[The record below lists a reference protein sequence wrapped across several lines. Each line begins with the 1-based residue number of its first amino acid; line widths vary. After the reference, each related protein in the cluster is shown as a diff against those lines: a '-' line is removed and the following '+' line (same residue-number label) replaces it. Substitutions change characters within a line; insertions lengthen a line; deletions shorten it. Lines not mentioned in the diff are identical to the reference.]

1 MATTKRPPKIKGL
14 ARKQKKA
21 SKLWKSIPVGV
32 VVVAIAVAFLWDR
45 LAPSKE
51 AASDAKAGSAGPNA
65 TSAAAETAAATA
77 AAAAAAAKKQKP
89 LSRSLHAVDVEGPGC
104 GAHSYLSPTHVVP
117 GFHLACVEERKV
129 PRDGASDDGTVVS
142 VTLFQD
148 GQGAGNQTL
157 TLPTALREEGEGAD
171 AGRSANGADFLFR
184 AELAERLKLDE
195 VGKDPPNKFPWA
207 MYTPDGQR
215 RISSLKDAITSRLV
229 FIFKG
234 GNFIWPGVE
243 VGHVQTVQGL
253 ETLGSIDMK
262 TLSMEPLVFE
272 AKNFLLDD
280 ECQHIREKAEPHMK
294 PSPVSLMDHDK
305 GKPDT
310 NWRTSTTYFMP
321 STRDPLLQGIDR
333 RVEEFTRVP
342 KSHQEQVQV
351 LKYDKG
357 QRYTAHHDFF
367 NPKMYQK
374 DERTLKNM
382 DGGRKNRMVTVF
394 WYLSNVEEGGE
405 TVFPRYGGFKGR
417 VDFSDCTK
425 GLKVK
430 PAEGKVAMFYSLRPD
445 GQFDDFS
452 LHGACPVI
460 AGQKWAANKWVWSAP
475 VHFGA

>member
-1 MATTKRPPKIKGL
+1 
-14 ARKQKKA
+14 
-21 SKLWKSIPVGV
+21 
-32 VVVAIAVAFLWDR
+32 
-45 LAPSKE
+45 
-51 AASDAKAGSAGPNA
+51 
-65 TSAAAETAAATA
+65 
-77 AAAAAAAKKQKP
+77 
-89 LSRSLHAVDVEGPGC
+89 
-104 GAHSYLSPTHVVP
+104 
-117 GFHLACVEERKV
+117 
-129 PRDGASDDGTVVS
+129 
-142 VTLFQD
+142 
-148 GQGAGNQTL
+148 
-157 TLPTALREEGEGAD
+157 
-171 AGRSANGADFLFR
+171 
-184 AELAERLKLDE
+184 
-195 VGKDPPNKFPWA
+195 
-207 MYTPDGQR
+207 
-215 RISSLKDAITSRLV
+215 
-229 FIFKG
+229 G

-243 VGHVQTVQGL
+243 VGHVQTVHGL

-321 STRDPLLQGIDR
+321 STRDALLQGIDR
-333 RVEEFTRVP
+333 RVQEFTRVP

-405 TVFPRYGGFKGR
+405 TIFPRYGGFKGR

-460 AGQKWAANKWVWSAP
+460 SGER
-475 VHFGA
+475 

>member
-1 MATTKRPPKIKGL
+1 MAATKGEGKQSLKARSSGSTAARAPPEQETAGL
-14 ARKQKKA
+14 WRLFPLVA
-21 SKLWKSIPVGV
+21 
-32 VVVAIAVAFLWDR
+32 VAIGIVVGILWE
-45 LAPSKE
+45 PSTP
-51 AASDAKAGSAGPNA
+51 AAG
-65 TSAAAETAAATA
+65 ETAGEATA
-77 AAAAAAAKKQKP
+77 DSAKTNAKPP
-89 LSRSLHAVDVEGPGC
+89 LSRSLHAIDVSGPGC
-104 GAHSYLSPTHVVP
+104 GAHRYLSPTHAVS
-117 GFHLACVEERKV
+117 GFHLACIEEE
-129 PRDGASDDGTVVS
+129 AGTSGGGGGVVS
-142 VTLFQD
+142 VTLFRD
-148 GQGAGNQTL
+148 GRGEGNQTL
-157 TLPTALREEGEGAD
+157 ALQTPPDSG
-171 AGRSANGADFLFR
+171 SATSVLH
-184 AELAERLKLDE
+184 AELTETLRLDD
-195 VGKDPPNKFPWA
+195 VGPDPPNKFPWA

-215 RISSLKDAITSRLV
+215 RISSLEDAIASRLV

-243 VGHVQTVQGL
+243 VGHVQTVHGL

-272 AKNFLLDD
+272 ARNFLLDE
-280 ECQHIREKAEPHMK
+280 ECKHIREKADPHMK

-374 DERTLKNM
+374 DERTMKNM

-394 WYLSNVEEGGE
+394 WYLSDVEEGGE
-405 TVFPRYGGFKGR
+405 TIFPRYGGRTGR
-417 VDFSDCTK
+417 VDFSDCTT

-430 PAEGKVAMFYSLRPD
+430 PVEGKVAMFYSLKPD

-460 AGQKWAANKWVWSAP
+460 TGQKWAANKWVWSAP
-475 VHFGA
+475 VK

>member
-1 MATTKRPPKIKGL
+1 MGATQKAGKRPQKASSNGGISTTKAPPEQGQGAGL
-14 ARKQKKA
+14 WKLFPVLTVLVGIVAGSLINQLAADGAIGGGKAGA
-21 SKLWKSIPVGV
+21 SKEDALGARSKSG
-32 VVVAIAVAFLWDR
+32 
-45 LAPSKE
+45 
-51 AASDAKAGSAGPNA
+51 
-65 TSAAAETAAATA
+65 AAAVKPK
-77 AAAAAAAKKQKP
+77 AKEP
-89 LSRSLHAVDVEGPGC
+89 LSRSLHSVDVDGPGC
-104 GAHSYLSPTHVVP
+104 GAHAYLSPTHKVH
-117 GFHLACVEERKV
+117 GFHLACVEQQ
-129 PRDGASDDGTVVS
+129 PAGGAVS
-142 VTLFQD
+142 VMLFPH
-148 GQGAGNQTL
+148 GQGAGNHTL
-157 TLPTALREEGEGAD
+157 TVQVAGEEEGGIEGA
-171 AGRSANGADFLFR
+171 REVLF
-184 AELAERLKLDE
+184 AELAETLNLDE
-195 VGKDPPNKFPWA
+195 PGSDPPNKFPWA
-207 MYTPDGQR
+207 MFTPDGQR
-215 RISSLKDAITSRLV
+215 RITSLKDAITSRLV

-243 VGHVQTVQGL
+243 VGHVQTVYGL

-272 AKNFLLDD
+272 AKNFLLDE
-280 ECQHIREKAEPHMK
+280 ECQHIRTKAEPHMS

-321 STRDPLLQGIDR
+321 STKDPLLQGIDR

-374 DERTLKNM
+374 DERTMRNM

-394 WYLSNVEEGGE
+394 WYLSDVEEGGE
-405 TVFPRYGGFKGR
+405 TIFPRYGGRTGR

-430 PAEGKVAMFYSLRPD
+430 PVEGKVAMFYSLRPD

-460 AGQKWAANKWVWSAP
+460 TGQKWAANKWVWSAP
-475 VHFGA
+475 VHK